1 MVYIYIVLLVIYI
14 LLFFLSRKEEGRNP
28 FRRMAFF
35 LIRKRQEI
43 FGKKAEKGGG
53 KNWKQEL
60 YRKQLGNKLKT
71 LHPSA
76 AVQEQ
81 VREYY
86 AGQYSVA
93 LTVAFAGVLLCLL
106 LWFGARESSLL
117 TEEGY
122 LWRNSY
128 GEGDVSVQLLAQIE
142 GEEEEIFQYILEERK
157 YTQEEAEKL
166 FQKAVEI
173 LPEIILGNNESLED
187 VRSDLDL
194 VTEIEGCPFTLSWDS
209 SSYGVVNTDGTVENE
224 ELQEAIIVTLTAH
237 FQYEKWEWDHQLA
250 VQVNP
255 AIYTHREKLRRRLE
269 ELLRVQEEQTG
280 TREAMLLPDSVDS
293 RRIVWKEIVEDG
305 SGYLFML
312 ALFAACMLYLGRG
325 RELERKLEQRKKQLL
340 LDYPEVVN
348 KLALYMGAGMT
359 IRNAFARMGED
370 YRRQQKERFRY
381 VYEEILITCYELQ
394 SGRSER
400 EAYDHFGKRC
410 QVQAYRKLSTLLSQ
424 NIRKGSNDLLYMLRQ
439 EADQAFAERKNMARK
454 LGEEAGTK
462 LLLPM
467 MMMLCIV
474 MVIIMIPA
482 YFSFMI

>member
-1 MVYIYIVLLVIYI
+1 M
-14 LLFFLSRKEEGRNP
+14 
-28 FRRMAFF
+28 
-35 LIRKRQEI
+35 
-43 FGKKAEKGGG
+43 
-53 KNWKQEL
+53 
-60 YRKQLGNKLKT
+60 
-71 LHPSA
+71 
-76 AVQEQ
+76 
-81 VREYY
+81 
-86 AGQYSVA
+86 
-93 LTVAFAGVLLCLL
+93 
-106 LWFGARESSLL
+106 
-117 TEEGY
+117 
-122 LWRNSY
+122 
-128 GEGDVSVQLLAQIE
+128 
-142 GEEEEIFQYILEERK
+142 
-157 YTQEEAEKL
+157 
-166 FQKAVEI
+166 
-173 LPEIILGNNESLED
+173 
-187 VRSDLDL
+187 
-194 VTEIEGCPFTLSWDS
+194 
-209 SSYGVVNTDGTVENE
+209 
-224 ELQEAIIVTLTAH
+224 
-237 FQYEKWEWDHQLA
+237 
-250 VQVNP
+250 QVNP
-255 AIYTHREKLRRRLE
+255 VIYTHREKLRRRLE

-293 RRIVWKEIVEDG
+293 RKIVWKEIVEDG
-305 SGYLFML
+305 SGYLFIL
-312 ALFAACMLYLGRG
+312 ALFAACMLYLGRE